1 MSVKD
6 PDIIDGI
13 GIEKETNT
21 LVLLA
26 VDPFDWK
33 VQEHEHLKAIQQKMN
48 TYVYYIEKKKYSEK
62 YPDRDFDGFRIE
74 LVFKYQYTDA
84 GERFL
89 ASGKKQLKNRGI
101 ELLYSVRGNG

>member
-6 PDIIDGI
+6 SDVIDGI

-33 VQEHEHLKAIQQKMN
+33 VQEHEHLRSIQKKMN
-48 TYVYYIEKKKYSEK
+48 TYVSYIEKKMYSER
-62 YPDRDFDGFRIE
+62 YPDRGFDGFRIE
-74 LVFKYQYTDA
+74 LVFKYRYTND

-89 ASGKKQLKNRGI
+89 ASGKKQLRNRGI
-101 ELLYSVRGNG
+101 TLVYSVREKV